1 VKLLW
6 KKLQLGVFAG
16 LTLLATGCGGFNA
29 KYGISP
35 LSFLLP
41 GLVKA
46 ESKPAKAENK
56 SVINTQSKE
65 LAQTQT
71 LTNQFP
77 NLCVS
82 HSL

>member
-1 VKLLW
+1 VRQLW

-16 LTLLATGCGGFNA
+16 LTLLATGCGGLHA
-29 KYGISP
+29 SYGVSP
-35 LSFLLP
+35 LGILLP
-41 GLVKA
+41 GLVKT
-46 ESKPAKAENK
+46 EHKPAKPENK
-56 SVINTQSKE
+56 SAIDEQSTE